1 MHRREK
7 LSVGERGEI
16 AHRCYRGEAS
26 IRGLLS
32 TGYLLYHIN
41 FVFRQSMFGLRQ
53 TWTRKSIKS
62 QAYVLTFY
70 EFALQMLFYARIVST
85 QSI

>member
-1 MHRREK
+1 MRRREK

-53 TWTRKSIKS
+53 TWTRKSS
-62 QAYVLTFY
+62 YTETFSLSKY
-70 EFALQMLFYARIVST
+70 KPVGL
-85 QSI
+85 